1 LRQRLDR
8 KKRAPINNRSLYK
21 IEHSKLIL
29 SAARP
34 AAQATFRFETPA
46 SGGRGAAGAHKSL
59 KTIFCPSHRK
69 FRPATPYANYKID
82 HAMIAGRLVM
92 TEGYIV
98 ADVAIKTAYFS
109 LVAAAFIFVSMLL
122 LAGVHP

>member
-1 LRQRLDR
+1 LRTCALSRRL
-8 KKRAPINNRSLYK
+8 
-21 IEHSKLIL
+21 
-29 SAARP
+29 ARREW
-34 AAQATFRFETPA
+34 FRFETPA

-59 KTIFCPSHRK
+59 KKLFCASHRK
-69 FRPATPYANYKID
+69 FRPETPDANYKID
-82 HAMIAGRLVM
+82 HAMICRRLVM
-92 TEGYIV
+92 TNGYIV